1 MKSSAKLSTPRN
13 LAKLQRRKKMTQT
26 ILTKDSLK
34 LLIVARTQ
42 EGDLSAELLFQLVLL
57 KHADLIILK
66 ELIRLNKLLSKM
78 KLKRCQRMRP
88 KPLCN
93 KLISNLFFSSLPDI
107 LRELLVLSSI
117 SEGSFSLMMKRK
129 ILVKIQ
135 TQREVD

>member
-1 MKSSAKLSTPRN
+1 
-13 LAKLQRRKKMTQT
+13 
-26 ILTKDSLK
+26 
-34 LLIVARTQ
+34 
-42 EGDLSAELLFQLVLL
+42 
-57 KHADLIILK
+57 
-66 ELIRLNKLLSKM
+66 LNKLLSKM

-93 KLISNLFFSSLPDI
+93 KLISNLFLSSPPDI
-107 LRELLVLSSI
+107 LKELLVLSLI